1 MILSGSYKDNLLVQ
15 DTSPVPYIGY
25 AKVYK
30 VLVISAVW
38 LGMGAPSVSIG
49 AAHHAAA
56 MGVPED
62 KIRRFGR
69 WVFVCVQGL
78 LTFVAAVAM
87 NGVVLMW
94 WFCHLTKPLTLVAS
108 GACAFYQ

>member
-25 AKVYK
+25 AKVCK
-30 VLVISAVW
+30 VSHISSLDVA
-38 LGMGAPSVSIG
+38 LEPHSVSIG

-69 WVFVCVQGL
+69 WVFRLRSGATYVCRCCRYEWCGVN
-78 LTFVAAVAM
+78 V
-87 NGVVLMW
+87 VVLSP
-94 WFCHLTKPLTLVAS
+94 H
-108 GACAFYQ
+108 